1 MKTTTKVAGIIGGV
15 AAAALGAYFYAK
27 TPNGKKK
34 VTEIKTKASLWANQ
48 AKRDILS
55 HVKKLKTVSQKDYHA
70 VVDAVVKKY
79 KTVKKLAPK
88 EVALVGVEL
97 KKHWNNAKKE
107 ITKKVTKHVKD
118 DLVG

>member
-27 TPNGKKK
+27 TPKGKKQVAK
-34 VTEIKTKASLWANQ
+34 IKTKATLWANN
-48 AKRDILS
+48 AKRDILK
-55 HVKKLKTVSQKDYHA
+55 HVKDLKDVNQKNYHA
-70 VVDAVVKKY
+70 VVDSVMKKY
-79 KTVKKLAPK
+79 KEVKKLAPK
-88 EVALVGVEL
+88 EVALVASEL